1 MALPKDIRTLFNEL
15 PQARADR
22 EALQKQRVLDR
33 EAAAKKLEEERKAQ
47 RAALRAE
54 LLVAWDWLQQ
64 DGQELAAEM
73 RKAGFGR
80 LELLG
85 PLDEDD
91 RECPWQLSARALVLM
106 DDGQLE
112 IVRQD
117 DYRALRYLARTAD
130 ELLDLEPPGVTRAFV
145 EAIRS
150 GSVWQRVGQQLR
162 ESTATPVEDQDR
174 G

>member
-1 MALPKDIRTLFNEL
+1 MALPKEIRTLFNDL
-15 PQARADR
+15 PQARAERD
-22 EALQKQRVLDR
+22 ALKKQRVIDR
-33 EAAAKKLEEERKAQ
+33 ETEAKRLEEERKAQ

-54 LLVAWDWLQQ
+54 LMVAWDWLQGV
-64 DGQELAAEM
+64 GQELASEM

-85 PLDEDD
+85 PLDEEG

-130 ELLDLEPPGVTRAFV
+130 ELLDIEPPGVTRAFV
-145 EAIRS
+145 EAVRS
-150 GSVWQRVGQQLR
+150 GTVWQHIGQQLR
-162 ESTATPVEDQDR
+162 ESTATPVDGE
-174 G
+174 